1 MALQPHSDTPFL
13 PVCLCPGNAGIA
25 GKQTQVGVSMVPRS
39 PHTRLTAD
47 PAGLVISPSSPFTT
61 WLHRWL
67 PPSPLLASGSFHSQ
81 HHAGSDPGISH
92 GGHRGKKRVP
102 GCGRMRIPSWQ
113 EPEAFLCM
121 QQSRGTYTA
130 AFPAPEKA
138 GKPFPYPAY
147 TSGPCNSLSSQRVR
161 NRLSS
166 EPSVPQRISREQ
178 AFPSDPDIGTGHV
191 DIPAASARSR
201 I

>member
-1 MALQPHSDTPFL
+1 MALQLLRYAISSCLPLSRECRNSRQANPSGNIDGGKKPPHQADSRPRRTCRIAQQPIYYVAAQTAPPQAPSLPRGPF
-13 PVCLCPGNAGIA
+13 I
-25 GKQTQVGVSMVPRS
+25 
-39 PHTRLTAD
+39 
-47 PAGLVISPSSPFTT
+47 
-61 WLHRWL
+61 
-67 PPSPLLASGSFHSQ
+67 
-81 HHAGSDPGISH
+81 HHAGSDPGIGH
-92 GGHRGKKRVP
+92 GGHRGRKRVP

-121 QQSRGTYTA
+121 QQSRGMYTT

-147 TSGPCNSLSSQRVR
+147 TSGPHSSSYSQRVIR

-166 EPSVPQRISREQ
+166 EPSVPQKISREQ
-178 AFPSDPDIGTGHV
+178 AFPSDPAIGTGHV
-191 DIPAASARSR
+191 DVPAASARSH